1 MPSSLSV
8 NLYTSWP
15 TGIAWYEEDHF
26 IAGLGA
32 ITGRGTASGTAES
45 SAESAVNFAG
55 HPGCWALSCG
65 TASASIASLGFP
77 GLLDFSATGGKYAFR
92 LVFRPTTLFT
102 AGNTGQTFWGFFPSV
117 IAGTAP
123 ASGAYFQYDT
133 AISATIPNAVV
144 AGAGSSTVPTGMT
157 LVAGS
162 WYDSLIVVDNVA
174 ATAEFYLA
182 NFQTGNGVFPYYG
195 SPVSTFALT
204 SAFANPM
211 QTGITTIKGASGTTA
226 VITYVDFWGLAM
238 GGGTLSLT
246 GASLLSMN

>member
-15 TGIAWYEEDHF
+15 TGSAWFEEDHF
-26 IAGLGA
+26 VTGLGA
-32 ITGRGTASGTAES
+32 ITGRGTASGTGAA
-45 SAESAVNFAG
+45 SALSAVNFAG
-55 HPGCWALSCG
+55 HPGCWSLTSG
-65 TASASIASLGFP
+65 TASGALASLGFP
-77 GLLDFSATGGKYAFR
+77 GLLDFSATSGKYAFR
-92 LVFRPTTLFT
+92 TVFRPTTLFT
-102 AGNTGQTFWGFFPSV
+102 AGNTGQIFWGFFPSA

-144 AGAGSSTVPTGMT
+144 AGAGSSSVPSGVT

-162 WYDSLIVVDNVA
+162 WYDSLIVVDNIA

-182 NFQTGNGVFPYYG
+182 AFQTGPGVFPYYG
-195 SPVSTFALT
+195 TPVSVVNLT

-211 QTGITTIKGASGTTA
+211 QTGVTIIKGAVGAAS
-226 VITYVDFWGLAM
+226 VITYLDFWALAF
-238 GGGTLSLT
+238 GAGTLSLT